1 MIFKRKLLKRKL
13 DYRTECEYHCHWF
26 WFQTNY
32 SNHVFLIYKTKR
44 WRRFWICS
52 YLDHFDNFMVLKC
65 FRYFWNIKHRSLA
78 IVISHRSCWIKQE
91 RTNTWQEKFFN
102 NVVKLNIFMYLG
114 RELMKLQKNVTEVEA
129 LTENFLNAHSFP
141 HCLGAIDGKYIHIKQ
156 PRENYT
162 DYMNRKG
169 FLSINVQAFCDYR
182 YSFLDVVVKILSSS
196 NVV

>member
-1 MIFKRKLLKRKL
+1 
-13 DYRTECEYHCHWF
+13 
-26 WFQTNY
+26 
-32 SNHVFLIYKTKR
+32 
-44 WRRFWICS
+44 
-52 YLDHFDNFMVLKC
+52 
-65 FRYFWNIKHRSLA
+65 
-78 IVISHRSCWIKQE
+78 
-91 RTNTWQEKFFN
+91 
-102 NVVKLNIFMYLG
+102 MYLG

-141 HCLGAIDGKYIHIKQ
+141 HCLGAIDGTYIHVKQ

-182 YSFLDVVVKILSSS
+182 YSFLDVVVKILPSS